1 MSRAKPLNDA
11 QKQIQSELFT
21 LTYGVL
27 VAQILE
33 DVEDPK
39 VVNAKLDK
47 IGYNI
52 GIRLIDDVFSR
63 NITLE
68 RCQNLQET
76 AQALITHGFKP
87 YLNITPKIA
96 DWSEKQDAF
105 TLILEQNPLT
115 DFVELNEPEQF
126 TKELES
132 SVGAGDNI
140 RTAIEQLELDDNQPS
155 TKGLSYCQVLC
166 GMIRGALEMVQI
178 EVSCDILGDKLRK
191 NTGVVTS
198 GGVNS
203 TSIRIKFIRR
213 MSEAVPVGDS

>member
-115 DFVELNEPEQF
+115 EFVELNEPEQF

-178 EVSCDILGDKLRK
+178 EVSCEILGDKLRK
-191 NTGVVTS
+191 STAATS
-198 GGVNS
+198 AGVNS